1 MAAIEKVREL
11 DAKGMVFVPMDIA
24 MQFCALC
31 EVLGIIVCG
40 GAFARDMSGQW
51 FYV

>member
-1 MAAIEKVREL
+1 METVKFVKEL
-11 DAKGMVFVPMDIA
+11 DAKGMTFVPFDNVL
-24 MQFCALC
+24 QFCELC
-31 EVLGIIVCG
+31 KVLGIIVCG